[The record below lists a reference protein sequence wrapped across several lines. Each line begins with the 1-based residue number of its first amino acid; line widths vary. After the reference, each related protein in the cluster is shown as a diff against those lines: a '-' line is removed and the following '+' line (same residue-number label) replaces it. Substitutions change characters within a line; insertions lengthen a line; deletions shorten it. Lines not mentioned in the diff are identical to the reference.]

1 VTDIRLIAGGRSNLT
16 YRLHVSGPGGTGCS
30 CCAARRFAASCARRS
45 GRDISRIGYYR
56 AFGYVKLAVVLEG
69 IHARYLQHQ
78 TMGEGFEQEGQA
90 IPTLVA
96 RANQM
101 LDADAR

>member
-30 CCAARRFAASCARRS
+30 CSAACRSADCARRS

-69 IHARYLQHQ
+69 IHARDLQHQ
-78 TMGEGFEQEGQA
+78 TVGEGFEQEGQA

-96 RANQM
+96 RANQI